1 MSSEKLNINSIKI
14 IVNASRKAKRIR
26 ASIII
31 QKYLRRFLVNKL
43 EKFKLKAKVHQ
54 IMESPD
60 TIRISPGK
68 FPLPLYLVQRS
79 LFEKILGKQKW
90 LKYRKRI
97 NHNCFIPTLGFL
109 WIISTIG
116 STLFLLNIF
125 TNNFL
130 NMFLLSLSIPFYLHY
145 ILAFQDQLLILILSS
160 LSSKFYLLIVLLSC
174 LGLSHM
180 FKDNRVY
187 NIWVHLF
194 LGLSIIPLS
203 DAIPRYLV
211 RLRNVFRL
219 ISPVFIL
226 YLTGI
231 IFGVTWGTIE
241 ADCWEFYLNKT
252 DIIEIQNKYGNGT
265 ITNVHYNKI
274 NTFSSISYTLGL
286 IQTLLILLIKYFL
299 WSIINQHRALVLK
312 SPVLINTVNQ
322 WKQPKKYKGRNKFYV
337 EKRVS
342 ITAADYNKKKIVQVH
357 LKPSFI
363 CCHSF

>member
-1 MSSEKLNINSIKI
+1 MSKNLNINSIKL

-31 QKYLRRFLVNKL
+31 QKYLRKFMVNKL
-43 EKFKLKAKVHQ
+43 EKFKLRTKVHQ

-79 LFEKILGKQKW
+79 LFEKILGKNKW
-90 LKYRKRI
+90 KTYRKRI
-97 NHNCFIPTLGFL
+97 NHNWFIPTLGLL

-116 STLFLLNIF
+116 SSLFLLNYF
-125 TNNFL
+125 TNNII
-130 NMFLLSLSIPFYLHY
+130 NLLIISLSIPFYLHY

-160 LSSKFYLLIVLLSC
+160 LSSKFYLFIVFLSC
-174 LGLSHM
+174 VGLTHM

-187 NIWVHLF
+187 NIWIHLF

-211 RLRNVFRL
+211 RLRHVFRV

-226 YLTGI
+226 YLSGI
-231 IFGVTWGTIE
+231 ILGVTWGTID

-252 DIIEIQNKYGNGT
+252 EILTVTNQYNNGT
-265 ITNVHYNKI
+265 VTLTNYVKV

-286 IQTLLILLIKYFL
+286 IQTLLLLLIKFFV
-299 WSIINQHRALVLK
+299 WGIVNQHRALVLK
-312 SPVLINTVNQ
+312 SPVLITTVNQ

-337 EKRVS
+337 EKRLS
-342 ITAADYNKKKIVQVH
+342 ITNSKYNKKNIVHVH

-363 CCHSF
+363 CCHSY